1 MNQFICSCAL
11 TAGPSDVEFCHISVA
26 FFFFFFFFPEPQ
38 KPETACQTFC
48 EVCSSSPALASIME
62 QMAAINFLICSQSD
76 SKYSC
81 PYTWN

>member
-1 MNQFICSCAL
+1 MKSVYLHFVLSLFI
-11 TAGPSDVEFCHISVA
+11 AGSIDVEFFDISVA
-26 FFFFFFFFPEPQ
+26 FFFFLEPQ

-48 EVCSSSPALASIME
+48 EVCSSSPALGSVKK

-76 SKYSC
+76 CKYSC